1 MENTTF
7 KSVAFGGFDK
17 QDVIH
22 YIEKTAQEAA
32 TTQEHLRQENEQLR
46 AESQHLGTEAE
57 SLRSQVRQLEQQ
69 LEAETA
75 LRQQAQTQLEKERQA
90 RQALEAVKPEVQR
103 LSAELERLR
112 PEAEAYAQFRDRV
125 GDIECDA
132 HKRSAELE
140 ATTLAKLR
148 HTVELFRSQYVTLM
162 STFESTASHVTA
174 ELRKVEVNL
183 TQLPRAMDQAGTEL
197 NQLAAQL
204 EQSAKSAKK
213 EEKGPQV

>member
-1 MENTTF
+1 MENYTF

-22 YIEKTAQEAA
+22 YIEQAARESAANLEKLQQERDSL
-32 TTQEHLRQENEQLR
+32 Q
-46 AESQHLGTEAE
+46 TEAE
-57 SLRSQVRQLEQQ
+57 SLRSQVRELQTRLEVECSLREQAQSQLEEEQAARQ
-69 LEAETA
+69 ELEAG
-75 LRQQAQTQLEKERQA
+75 RD
-90 RQALEAVKPEVQR
+90 EAQR
-103 LSAELERLR
+103 LRAELEKLR

-132 HKRSAELE
+132 HKRAAELE
-140 ATTLAKLR
+140 ADTLAKLR
-148 HTVELFRSQYVTLM
+148 RTVELFRSQYVTLM

-197 NQLAAQL
+197 NELAAQMDRST
-204 EQSAKSAKK
+204 QK
-213 EEKGPQV
+213 EEK